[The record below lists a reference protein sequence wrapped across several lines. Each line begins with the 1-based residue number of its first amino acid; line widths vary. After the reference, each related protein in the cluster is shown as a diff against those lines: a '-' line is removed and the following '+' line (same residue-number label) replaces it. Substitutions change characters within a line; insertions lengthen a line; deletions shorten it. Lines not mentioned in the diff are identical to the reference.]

1 MVAPRDVRFKVDRV
15 NFRFYCCGALVGVFL
30 FFGGCARDRVHTV
43 RVSVA
48 DQEMVVLRKGVP
60 IATYDVS
67 TSKFGLGDRPG
78 SCATPL
84 GRLEVA
90 QKIGGG
96 APIGMKFK
104 DRRPT
109 GEIVPIDAPGRDP
122 IVTRILWL
130 KGLEAQNRR
139 AYARTIYIHGTAEE
153 RKIGQPASYGCIRMR
168 SRDVV
173 ALFKTVGVGARVE
186 ITREPLRTPTQR
198 FVMTPEQRQQFLT
211 QHAVP

>member
-1 MVAPRDVRFKVDRV
+1 MLRFNLSHVTTARRSLSAAACTV
-15 NFRFYCCGALVGVFL
+15 LL
-30 FFGGCARDRVHTV
+30 LFGGCARDRIHTV
-43 RVSVA
+43 RISVH
-48 DQEMVVLRKGVP
+48 DQQMVVMRKGVP

-90 QKIGGG
+90 QKIGAG
-96 APIGMKFK
+96 AAIGMKFK

-130 KGLEAQNRR
+130 KGMEAQNRR

-173 ALFKTVGVGARVE
+173 QLFNTVGVGARVE
-186 ITREPLRTPTQR
+186 ITPDPLTTRSQR
-198 FVMTPEQRQQFLT
+198 FIMTPEQQKFLS
-211 QHAVP
+211 QHAV